1 MLVAAITAR
10 LSCAGFVR
18 SAIRHCA
25 FEHSRWQ
32 SHPAWIGCW
41 FMKRPTRPLVAAF
54 LLACCALLGAEPA
67 RLPPDQMAKAIRS
80 DSISIP
86 TPGELFAALEKPGK
100 PNWAGQYRGPVSATY
115 SNRAQIAL
123 NLGGLIADGFIA
135 VEAQDSQQVKNIGT
149 DIIKLAR
156 ALGVSQNVLSRGNSI
171 NEFAENDEWDALQE
185 ELEATQNEVKSSM
198 QTHRDQDLVILVSIG
213 GWIRGTQVVSAAVL
227 QNYDERAAKVLRQP
241 ALVSFIQSKLKD
253 VSPEMQNDPLV
264 KDVRSQLPEVEKLV
278 SFPPGKAPT
287 ADDVKKVN
295 EAVGKIMGQ
304 IQAKDAK

>member
-1 MLVAAITAR
+1 MNR
-10 LSCAGFVR
+10 LRRCA
-18 SAIRHCA
+18 
-25 FEHSRWQ
+25 
-32 SHPAWIGCW
+32 
-41 FMKRPTRPLVAAF
+41 LAAF
-54 LLACCALLGAEPA
+54 LFGCCAVIGAEPA
-67 RLPPDQMAKAIRS
+67 RLPADQMAKAIRS

-149 DIIKLAR
+149 DIVKLAK

-171 NEFAENDEWDALQE
+171 NEFAEGSEWDALQE

-198 QTHRDQDLVILVSIG
+198 QTHRDQDLIILVSVG
-213 GWIRGTQVVSAAVL
+213 GWIRGTQVVSASVM

-241 ALVSFIQSKLKD
+241 ALVNFIQSKMND
-253 VSPEMQNDPLV
+253 ISPDLHEQPLV
-264 KDVRSQLPEVEKLV
+264 KNVSNQLEGIEKLV
-278 SFPPGKAPT
+278 SFPASKAPSI
-287 ADDVKKVN
+287 DEVRKVM
-295 EAVGKIMGQ
+295 EA
-304 IQAKDAK
+304 IQNKTDAR